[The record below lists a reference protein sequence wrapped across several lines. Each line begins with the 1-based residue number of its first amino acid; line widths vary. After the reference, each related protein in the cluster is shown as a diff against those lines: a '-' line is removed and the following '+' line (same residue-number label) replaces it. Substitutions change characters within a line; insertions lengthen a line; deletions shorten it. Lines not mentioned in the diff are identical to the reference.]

1 VLLAV
6 LVAEVLEV
14 VVILEVLLQRQEL
27 IPLVEVVVVLKEM
40 QLQLGVLVVQE
51 S

>member
-27 IPLVEVVVVLKEM
+27 IPLVEVVVALKEM
-40 QLQLGVLVVQE
+40 QLQLVVLVVPE
-51 S
+51 

>member
-1 VLLAV
+1 MLLAV

-27 IPLVEVVVVLKEM
+27 IPLVVVEVDLKGMLLMQVVP
-40 QLQLGVLVVQE
+40 VVPV